1 MELVNTIIELLKSDL
16 GIGTILTIVVARIGK
31 ALSMWSNIL
40 ELHDKSFVRRK
51 LDKIKN
57 LRKDTSDEDVL
68 ATYLDRQLNSEKF
81 RIASGIS
88 ANPVEMAWLIQLD
101 KTGLWNQKQIKAV
114 ARYLTTDQ
122 DTKTARLTI
131 SKPDQLGARLSIIAG
146 AIMLTLGAFF
156 WISLYIKAGTLGL
169 YAGAPI
175 FVAYTVA
182 AVMFSGGFINYKVAR
197 KIEAYLKRNPLPA

>member
-1 MELVNTIIELLKSDL
+1 
-16 GIGTILTIVVARIGK
+16 
-31 ALSMWSNIL
+31 MWSNML

-88 ANPVEMAWLIQLD
+88 ANPVEMAWLIRLD

-114 ARYLTTDQ
+114 AKFLTTDQ

-146 AIMLTLGAFF
+146 AIMLALGAFF
-156 WISLYIKAGTLGL
+156 WISLYIKVGTLGL